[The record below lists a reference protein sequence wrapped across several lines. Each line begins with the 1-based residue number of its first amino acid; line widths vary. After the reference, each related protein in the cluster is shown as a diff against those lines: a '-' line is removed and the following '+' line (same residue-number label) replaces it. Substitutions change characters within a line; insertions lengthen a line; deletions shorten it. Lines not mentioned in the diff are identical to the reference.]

1 VNFGALPFIDME
13 RRMRPV
19 EYSPA
24 LRLEKAAVRTTMFI
38 TVPAPSMPILLKKVT
53 KGLSAAE

>member
-1 VNFGALPFIDME
+1 
-13 RRMRPV
+13 MRPV

-24 LRLEKAAVRTTMFI
+24 LRLENAAVITTRFI
-38 TVPAPSMPILLKKVT
+38 TVPPPVMPILPKNVT